1 MILTK
6 LLALLIGTSLNLSGS
21 FFLAKT
27 IIKSE
32 SEISDMSTTFWNGNP
47 LMEAILKKDRERG
60 IVGLSLFIPGVT
72 LQIIYAIMEIIIYIK
87 S

>member
-47 LMEAILKKDRERG
+47 LMPQSQAKFQ
-60 IVGLSLFIPGVT
+60 SLRSRKFQT
-72 LQIIYAIMEIIIYIK
+72 LI
-87 S
+87 

>member
-1 MILTK
+1 
-6 LLALLIGTSLNLSGS
+6 
-21 FFLAKT
+21 
-27 IIKSE
+27 
-32 SEISDMSTTFWNGNP
+32 
-47 LMEAILKKDRERG
+47 MEAILKKDRERG